1 MSLTAEEQ
9 AAREALRARQ
19 GAGARYDAASA
30 PAEDLLLARR
40 GTAYFARKLAELSDA
55 DLDAPSLREGVRR
68 RALIAEV
75 GYHARVLAQQVGAVR
90 AGDSVQPIAPE
101 AHRAEIAQG
110 ATLPPRA
117 LRSLVH
123 HAAIHLD
130 VEWRDLTDEGWT
142 LSAPLEG
149 QAVTPLRQTPRLRAR
164 VVWKGALDLGNGGRL
179 ADVPANLRA
188 DLAVPGAL

>member
-1 MSLTAEEQ
+1 
-9 AAREALRARQ
+9 
-19 GAGARYDAASA
+19 
-30 PAEDLLLARR
+30 
-40 GTAYFARKLAELSDA
+40 
-55 DLDAPSLREGVRR
+55 
-68 RALIAEV
+68 
-75 GYHARVLAQQVGAVR
+75 
-90 AGDSVQPIAPE
+90 
-101 AHRAEIAQG
+101 IAQG

-179 ADVPANLRA
+179 ADVPADLRKNITFGQ
-188 DLAVPGAL
+188 V